1 RDLLG
6 FEPVINDIF
15 RLKQGYTDRKV
26 IIQREGIKISLMDT
40 AIPVMDELGE
50 ITSIVNIFRPLG
62 PKQISAEQCIRI
74 DNGIRF
80 DAIQGNSHAFTNMKN
95 HAIQVAKSS
104 DNVIIYG
111 EPGTGKSW
119 LAKALHGEGQNANL
133 NMLTIDCTRLSV
145 YEFEN
150 YFLNH
155 KLLDRERYE
164 WMINAEV
171 LNEPKI
177 GTLLFDGI
185 DSLPISTQLHLFSAL
200 TTYRESF
207 LNAQKNHHN
216 VQARVIAS
224 VTDAMGIVIREQ
236 RLHPKLHGFLSE
248 ASLTIPPLDKR
259 GEDLLLYV
267 ALFCAE
273 ASEGDIIFSERLLK
287 FFLKQHWP
295 GNLSQLKLVIREL
308 LSGNLAHNSD
318 RKMMRKVEDIM
329 NLSAMPSHF
338 SMQDF
343 ERLSINDAE
352 KQAIYLAL
360 RAMDFNLSKA
370 AQALGIS
377 RPTLYS
383 KMKKYNLKQCAPH

>member
-40 AIPVMDELGE
+40 AIPIMDELGE
-50 ITSIVNIFRPLG
+50 ITSIVNIFRPVA
-62 PKQISAEQCIRI
+62 PKQASAGQGIKIDHGIS
-74 DNGIRF
+74 F
-80 DAIQGNSHAFTNMKN
+80 DALKGNSIAFMNMKN
-95 HAIQVAKSS
+95 DATQVAKSS

-119 LAKALHGEGQNANL
+119 LARALHGEGENANL
-133 NMLTIDCTRLSV
+133 SMLTIDCPRLSV
-145 YEFEN
+145 HEFEN
-150 YFLNH
+150 YFLNY
-155 KLLDRERYE
+155 KLLEQEQYG
-164 WMINAEV
+164 WIINPE
-171 LNEPKI
+171 LLDEPKI

-185 DSLPISTQLHLFSAL
+185 DSLPISTQFHLYSAL

-207 LNAQKNHHN
+207 SNVPRNQHN

-224 VTDAMGIVIREQ
+224 VTDAMGIVIQEQ

-248 ASLTIPPLDKR
+248 ANLTIPPLNKR
-259 GEDLLLYV
+259 GEDLLCYV
-267 ALFCAE
+267 DLFCAE
-273 ASEGDIIFSERLLK
+273 AGTGERSFSERLLK
-287 FFLKQHWP
+287 FLLKQNWP
-295 GNLSQLKLVIREL
+295 GNLSQLKLVVREL
-308 LSGNLAHNSD
+308 LNGNLVRDSD
-318 RKMMRKVEDIM
+318 RKMMRRVEKIM
-329 NLSAMPSHF
+329 SLSAIPSHF
-338 SMQDF
+338 FMQNF
-343 ERLSINDAE
+343 ERLSMNDSE

-383 KMKKYNLKQCAPH
+383 KMKKYNLKQ